1 MLGGLIA
8 LIRLSQTTAFLLI
21 SRTERWQVRLGPLIA
36 VQLLAAA
43 GLCTLAFGRSPA
55 TFAVGLLIQ
64 GLLVATTF
72 TASIFYSLHAEGPGG
87 RRTGIHEGIVGSG
100 FLVGPAAGGLL
111 AGHIGPRAPYLLAS
125 AVILVAILLQVF
137 MLRRGR
143 KDAV

>member
-1 MLGGLIA
+1 M
-8 LIRLSQTTAFLLI
+8 
-21 SRTERWQVRLGPLIA
+21 
-36 VQLLAAA
+36 
-43 GLCTLAFGRSPA
+43 
-55 TFAVGLLIQ
+55 
-64 GLLVATTF
+64 ATTF

-111 AGHIGPRAPYLLAS
+111 ADHIGPRAPYLLAS